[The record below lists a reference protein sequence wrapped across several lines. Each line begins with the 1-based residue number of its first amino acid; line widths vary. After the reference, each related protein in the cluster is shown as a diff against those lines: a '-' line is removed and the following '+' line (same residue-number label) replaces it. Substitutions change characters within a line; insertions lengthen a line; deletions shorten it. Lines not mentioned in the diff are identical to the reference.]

1 MRISEKCIALVKHF
15 ESCFLQAYKCPAGVW
30 TIGYGHTGKS
40 VTEGLKITGEEAEII
55 LKSDLDVRETAVS
68 KLILVKLSQHQFDAL
83 VSFVFNVGIDAFRTS
98 TLLRKLNLG
107 NYIGAANELP
117 RWCKTKGKVLP
128 GLLRRRK
135 SERHLFLNG
144 ELNYFQGGKTND
156 R

>member
-1 MRISEKCIALVKHF
+1 MKISEKCIDLVKHF

-55 LKSDLDVRETAVS
+55 LKSDLDISEEVVN

-83 VSFVFNVGIDAFRTS
+83 VSFTFNCGIDAFRTS
-98 TLLRKLNLG
+98 TLLKKLNLEDFT
-107 NYIGAANELP
+107 GAANEFP
-117 RWCKTKGKVLP
+117 RWCKAKGKVLG

-135 SERHLFLNG
+135 SERHLFLTG
-144 ELNYFQGGKTND
+144 ELNYFQGGK
-156 R
+156 

>member
-1 MRISEKCIALVKHF
+1 M
-15 ESCFLQAYKCPAGVW
+15 
-30 TIGYGHTGKS
+30 
-40 VTEGLKITGEEAEII
+40 TEGLKITGEEAEII

-144 ELNYFQGGKTND
+144 ELNYFQGGKKHQ
-156 R
+156 